1 MKHLRLPLIFLICC
15 CLILLPSTS
24 MKLRAQDGPEQG
36 KKVFDNYSTVVG
48 AVYPAAGVMFK
59 VAGEMLDTF
68 GYFGNSVD
76 LVGEAI
82 KHINARLDSLE
93 KRMTDTE
100 NQLQRLDNKLLSADN
115 RNRIRFLKDRHQEIQ
130 DLVDEMQ
137 KKVTDN
143 QSKRILA
150 NKAQRIAGRFLDD
163 PDMDIWKW
171 SDLRQR
177 DQVMMPAD
185 FKPLPALEYY
195 GLALVTWMAAIDSAT
210 DGDYEFVKRT
220 YGPELKKHIAFLS
233 VTPGWN
239 DRADPMT
246 LPENIMARV
255 SCTLEPVSRQS

>member
-1 MKHLRLPLIFLICC
+1 
-15 CLILLPSTS
+15 

-93 KRMTDTE
+93 KRMTNTE
-100 NQLQRLDNKLLSADN
+100 NELQRLDNKLLSAEN

-130 DLVDEMQ
+130 DLSDQLQ

-171 SDLRQR
+171 SDLRLR

-220 YGPELKKHIAFLS
+220 FGAELKKHIAFLS
-233 VTPGWN
+233 VRPGWN
-239 DRADPMT
+239 DRLDP
-246 LPENIMARV
+246 
-255 SCTLEPVSRQS
+255 